1 MIDASAS
8 ILGTVQ
14 LTFICRR
21 PNVHRALAELPV
33 GLPNGDMNCRS
44 LGHGWREFQGK
55 DAYVRKVFQEELTQV
70 GEQLVEISRLVSE
83 AIGKA
88 TTSFQVADVDLAQD
102 VIAADARIDFLQNS
116 LDERAIDILA
126 LQGPVASDLR
136 MLVGSL
142 RMSASLERMGDLA
155 RHIAQLARLRFPS
168 TVIPA
173 GMTETFNKMA
183 ELDQQIADK
192 LTELLETRDL
202 EVARDI
208 LKANTAINDLH
219 LSVFNA
225 IARSDWQESPATTVD
240 VALASRYFE
249 RFADHGVSVAQ
260 KVTYLV
266 TGAWQPNGIEHS

>member
-1 MIDASAS
+1 MISAPS
-8 ILGTVQ
+8 EG
-14 LTFICRR
+14 C
-21 PNVHRALAELPV
+21 
-33 GLPNGDMNCRS
+33 GGD
-44 LGHGWREFQGK
+44 FQGE
-55 DAYVRKVFQEELTQV
+55 DATVRKVFQEELIQV
-70 GEQLVEISRLVSE
+70 GEDLIEISKLVTE
-83 AIGKA
+83 AIQNA
-88 TTSFQVADVDLAQD
+88 TTAFEGADVDLAQD
-102 VIAADARIDFLQNS
+102 VIAADARIDFLQNG

-136 MLVGSL
+136 MIVGSL

-155 RHIAQLARLRFPS
+155 RHIAQLARLRYPS

-173 GMTETFNKMA
+173 SMTETFNRMA
-183 ELDQQIADK
+183 KLDQEIADK
-192 LTELLETRDL
+192 LTVLLESRDL

-219 LSVFNA
+219 LSVFKA
-225 IARSDWQESPATTVD
+225 IASPQWTESPATTVD

-266 TGAWQPNGIEHS
+266 TGAWQPNAIEHG

>member
-1 MIDASAS
+1 M
-8 ILGTVQ
+8 
-14 LTFICRR
+14 
-21 PNVHRALAELPV
+21 
-33 GLPNGDMNCRS
+33 
-44 LGHGWREFQGK
+44 
-55 DAYVRKVFQEELTQV
+55 RKVFQEELAQV
-70 GEQLVEISRLVSE
+70 REQLVEISALVTE
-83 AIGKA
+83 AIDKA
-88 TTSFQVADVDLAQD
+88 TTAFQGADIDLAED

-155 RHIAQLARLRFPS
+155 RHLAQLARLRY
-168 TVIPA
+168 PA
-173 GMTETFNKMA
+173 SVVPDQLRETFKAFA
-183 ELDQQIADK
+183 EQDLLIAQK
-192 LTELLETRDL
+192 LTELLATRDL
-202 EVARDI
+202 GVAREI
-208 LKANTAINDLH
+208 MKANGAVNDLH
-219 LSVFNA
+219 LSVFQA

-266 TGAWQPNGIEHS
+266 TGAWQPSTHRAQLTPANCG